1 MAVSLRLAATI
12 TDTYPPLALHGDL
25 YPVKRA
31 QNRTRKES
39 EGSVHGE
46 RNSRKVGGL
55 APMMEEC
62 QQALER

>member
-12 TDTYPPLALHGDL
+12 TDTCPPLALHGDL

-31 QNRTRKES
+31 KNRTRRES

-46 RNSRKVGGL
+46 RNTRKVGGL
-55 APMMEEC
+55 APKMESEHR
-62 QQALER
+62 ALER